1 MEPMR
6 VGIVD
11 VGANT
16 LRLLV
21 ASPDG
26 GRIAKVAEERRQL
39 GLGKD
44 VERYGYVSAP
54 RVAAASDTARE
65 LVRRAR
71 KLGCERVEIAVTSPG
86 RQSANGEE
94 FVYELRRAAGA
105 PARILSAEEEAIL
118 AWHGAVS
125 ALEHVPETVAVCDV
139 EGGSTQIA
147 VGSRAG
153 GPAWSRSIDLGSL
166 RLTHRLLVA
175 GSGPGAEGI
184 DAARREVAGAFC
196 AVTPPLPRIALAT
209 GGTARALRRVAASEA
224 LGAEALERAI
234 ELLGAVPSKRVAKRF
249 RLDRARAHTLLA
261 GTIILAEV
269 QRRLGLPLEQAV
281 GGVREGMALEL
292 LSESASAL
300 A

>member
-1 MEPMR
+1 M
-6 VGIVD
+6 
-11 VGANT
+11 
-16 LRLLV
+16 
-21 ASPDG
+21 
-26 GRIAKVAEERRQL
+26 
-39 GLGKD
+39 
-44 VERYGYVSAP
+44 
-54 RVAAASDTARE
+54 
-65 LVRRAR
+65 
-71 KLGCERVEIAVTSPG
+71 
-86 RQSANGEE
+86 
-94 FVYELRRAAGA
+94 
-105 PARILSAEEEAIL
+105 
-118 AWHGAVS
+118 
-125 ALEHVPETVAVCDV
+125 
-139 EGGSTQIA
+139 
-147 VGSRAG
+147 
-153 GPAWSRSIDLGSL
+153 
-166 RLTHRLLVA
+166 
-175 GSGPGAEGI
+175 
-184 DAARREVAGAFC
+184 AGAFC